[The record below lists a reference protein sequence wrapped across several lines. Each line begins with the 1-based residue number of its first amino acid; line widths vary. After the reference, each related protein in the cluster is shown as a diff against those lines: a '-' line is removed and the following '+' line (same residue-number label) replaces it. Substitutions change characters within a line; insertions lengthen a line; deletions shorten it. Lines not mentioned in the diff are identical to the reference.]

1 MSGYQLAHHG
11 IKGMRWGIRRYQPYP
26 KGKHGKFL
34 GQDRDEDIRIKK
46 DTEAY
51 RVQAKKDMTGDG
63 STYVSFDKLSNVKYV
78 RASLDP
84 DMGVAVDTYLEPIME
99 DHDLTITLSPKK
111 VGKYI
116 LEVTVNVANETIIR
130 KLPVYVR
137 E

>member
-1 MSGYQLAHHG
+1 MGSLEMYFGETRVVTVEIVSCDEEPFTIRNPSYRFLYSDAEEASGT
-11 IKGMRWGIRRYQPYP
+11 P
-26 KGKHGKFL
+26 
-34 GQDRDEDIRIKK
+34 
-46 DTEAY
+46 
-51 RVQAKKDMTGDG
+51 V
-63 STYVSFDKLSNVKYV
+63 
-78 RASLDP
+78 
-84 DMGVAVDTYLEPIME
+84 ME

>member
-1 MSGYQLAHHG
+1 MGSLEMYFGETRVVTVEIVSCDEEPFTIRNPSYRFLYSDVEEASGTPA
-11 IKGMRWGIRRYQPYP
+11 
-26 KGKHGKFL
+26 
-34 GQDRDEDIRIKK
+34 
-46 DTEAY
+46 
-51 RVQAKKDMTGDG
+51 
-63 STYVSFDKLSNVKYV
+63 
-78 RASLDP
+78 
-84 DMGVAVDTYLEPIME
+84 ME

>member
-1 MSGYQLAHHG
+1 MGSLEMYFGETRVVTVEIVSCDEEPFTIRNPSYRFLYSDVEEASG
-11 IKGMRWGIRRYQPYP
+11 IP
-26 KGKHGKFL
+26 
-34 GQDRDEDIRIKK
+34 
-46 DTEAY
+46 
-51 RVQAKKDMTGDG
+51 V
-63 STYVSFDKLSNVKYV
+63 
-78 RASLDP
+78 
-84 DMGVAVDTYLEPIME
+84 ME

>member
-1 MSGYQLAHHG
+1 MGSLEMYFGETRVVTVEIVSCDEEPFTIRNPSYRFLYSDVEEVSGT
-11 IKGMRWGIRRYQPYP
+11 P
-26 KGKHGKFL
+26 
-34 GQDRDEDIRIKK
+34 
-46 DTEAY
+46 
-51 RVQAKKDMTGDG
+51 V
-63 STYVSFDKLSNVKYV
+63 
-78 RASLDP
+78 
-84 DMGVAVDTYLEPIME
+84 ME